1 MGSWTCPVL
10 KGTSDVREGTKDV
23 RAPTSDVRVGTKGVR
38 VRASQVPEGTRDVRV
53 RTSQVREGTKD
64 VREGTSKLREG
75 VSEAHEGT
83 SDLGRPHPGPSR
95 ILPSMNTSRILIAT
109 SVLSALSWL
118 MHRYVWA
125 RLVRDAAWTA
135 PWGRALTLAVCVLG
149 ALVPVVFLAM
159 RWLPR
164 FINAPL
170 AWVVY
175 TWLGF
180 ALYLFL
186 LTVVS
191 DAGRA
196 VGWITGTLPADPGRR
211 IILARAAAGS
221 VAGLSG
227 LIGLGGLANVARGF
241 DVRRVRVPLARLPP
255 SASGYSIVQLTD
267 VHVGPTIGRDF
278 VEAVVRKT
286 NELAPDLVVITGDL
300 VDGTVEQLGALVEPL
315 RGLRARDG
323 VFFVTGNHEYY
334 SGAAEWIEHLHG
346 LGIRVLRNERVSIRD
361 AFDLAG
367 VDDASA
373 HRMLPDHGQDV
384 PKALAGRD
392 PARAVVLL
400 AHQPKALKEA
410 LLWDV
415 DLQISGHVHGGQM
428 VPFNWIARLDQPLI
442 AGLHLVER
450 TWVYVST
457 GTGYWGPPMRV
468 GSGAELTRIELIAR
482 A

>member
-1 MGSWTCPVL
+1 M
-10 KGTSDVREGTKDV
+10 
-23 RAPTSDVRVGTKGVR
+23 
-38 VRASQVPEGTRDVRV
+38 
-53 RTSQVREGTKD
+53 
-64 VREGTSKLREG
+64 
-75 VSEAHEGT
+75 
-83 SDLGRPHPGPSR
+83 
-95 ILPSMNTSRILIAT
+95 LIAAV
-109 SVLSALSWL
+109 VLSGLSWL

-125 RLVRDAAWTA
+125 RLVRDAAWAA
-135 PWGRALTLAVCVLG
+135 PWGRGLSIAVFTLA

-164 FINAPL
+164 SVNAPL

-196 VGWITGTLPADPGRR
+196 VGALAGVLPTDPERR
-211 IILARAAAGS
+211 ILLGRTVAAS
-221 VAGLSG
+221 VGAISG
-227 LIGLGGLANVARGF
+227 LIGLGGIANVARGF
-241 DVRRVRVPLARLPP
+241 DVRRVRVPLARLPL

-267 VHVGPTIGRDF
+267 VHVGPTIGRGF
-278 VEAVVRKT
+278 VEEVVRET
-286 NELAPDLVVITGDL
+286 NKLAPDMIVITGDL
-300 VDGTVEQLGALVEPL
+300 VDGTVEQLGELVAPL
-315 RGLRARDG
+315 RDLRAKDG

-334 SGAAEWIEHLHG
+334 SGADAWIAHLRD
-346 LGIRVLRNERVSIRD
+346 LGIRVLRNERVPIRD

-384 PKALAGRD
+384 TKALAGRD
-392 PARAVVLL
+392 PSRAVVLL
-400 AHQPKALKEA
+400 AHQPKALAEA
-410 LLWDV
+410 LRCDV

-428 VPFNWIARLDQPLI
+428 IPFNWIARLDQPLI
-442 AGLHLVER
+442 AGLHLIER

-468 GSGAELTRIELIAR
+468 GSGAELTRIELVAR
-482 A
+482 G